1 MLRSGSSNEKTFK
14 LFIKLSYICTFLR
27 KLRIFEV
34 VSVRIQTINFQS
46 CLLKEAATPASPA
59 APMFSSVCSVAVF
72 ALAVVAVAVLPLHV
86 AVAIVLAFNNID
98 NK

>member
-1 MLRSGSSNEKTFK
+1 MFYFVRK
-14 LFIKLSYICTFLR
+14 LR
-27 KLRIFEV
+27 KLEV
-34 VSVRIQTINFQS
+34 VSVRIQTTNFQF
-46 CLLKEAATPASPA
+46 CLLKEPA
-59 APMFSSVCSVAVF
+59 APASAAAPVFSSVRSVSVF